1 MKKEDLIKILDQKI
15 ETENV
20 KYSLSGNATIISI
33 QNLQIRD
40 KYKYVTDKEFIS
52 HDPNIWITPKKEM
65 ILQGWITEK
74 ITEKIKSK
82 RTLVQNTE
90 MVEKNA
96 A

>member
-33 QNLQIRD
+33 HNLQIRD

-52 HDPNIWITPKKEM
+52 HDPNM
-65 ILQGWITEK
+65 
-74 ITEKIKSK
+74 
-82 RTLVQNTE
+82 
-90 MVEKNA
+90 
-96 A
+96 